1 MRLRLTM
8 WVVVIFSVIQWSSG
22 AVFWLYQSAS
32 MNRLFDEQLA
42 MRAAEIADEVEP
54 WLPNLDQQR
63 LTSIAIS
70 KSRFFQFDPAFIEVF
85 NADGT
90 NVIPG
95 RQGVISGESKPVSLA
110 AAHAH
115 PIVESVRLP
124 LSTGADT
131 PTMVDARAVF
141 VGLSTDGRGD
151 FVVVVARSDAFVR
164 RQLSLLRNVLL
175 LAGVIGPVAAAVA
188 GWFIGGIAVAP
199 YERLRAIAQNLRP
212 ESIGRGFELD
222 SSNSEVVRLANELD
236 QARQRILEGFA
247 AQERFLS
254 NVSHEI
260 KTPIAVMLLEAQT
273 LDTSES
279 PQPVRDFVDS
289 ASEEM
294 LRLGRLVESFLTLTR
309 VRDGKGLAEIKE
321 YAVNDLVIDSSEH
334 CAAMARQYRVR
345 LAPKILSDEE
355 TMDHAV
361 AGEPELLRTMLD
373 NLVRN
378 AIRFSPADERVEIEA
393 GVDGETVVIR
403 VRDYGPG
410 IPEAQLKTIFD
421 RFAQAPEEQRKGRGH
436 GLGLAIAQG
445 IAELHGGSI
454 GVENC
459 ADRGCTFSVTLPLRK
474 HGAPD
479 DSAATTGS
487 GTSR

>member
-1 MRLRLTM
+1 MRLRLTL

-32 MNRLFDEQLA
+32 LNRLFEEQLA
-42 MRAAEIADEVEP
+42 MRAAEIADEIEP
-54 WLPNLDQQR
+54 WLPNIDEQR
-63 LTSIAIS
+63 LTSIAIG
-70 KSRFFQFDPAFIEVF
+70 KSRFFQFDSAFIEVF
-85 NADGT
+85 KADGT
-90 NVIPG
+90 NVIEG
-95 RQGVISGESKPVSLA
+95 REGLIRNEGKRVAVA
-110 AAHAH
+110 AAQSMPVVAQ
-115 PIVESVRLP
+115 VQLP
-124 LSTGADT
+124 LSTGGET
-131 PTMVDARAVF
+131 PTMVSARAVF
-141 VGLSTDGRGD
+141 VGLSTDGRGE
-151 FVVVVARSDAFVR
+151 FVVALARSDAFVR
-164 RQLSLLRNVLL
+164 RQLALLRNVLL
-175 LAGVIGPVAAAVA
+175 LAGLIGPVAAAVA

-199 YERLRAIAQNLRP
+199 YERLQAIAKNLRP
-212 ESIGRGFELD
+212 ESIGHGFQMD
-222 SSNSEVVRLANELD
+222 SSNSEVARLAEELD

-260 KTPIAVMLLEAQT
+260 KTPIAVMLMEAQT
-273 LDTSES
+273 LDTSEAA
-279 PQPVRDFVDS
+279 QPVRDFVDS

-309 VRDGKGLAEIKE
+309 VRDGKGLAEVKI
-321 YAVNDLVIDSSEH
+321 YAVNDLVIDSAEH
-334 CAAMARQYRVR
+334 CSAMARQYHVR
-345 LAPKILSDEE
+345 LAPKLLSDEA
-355 TMDHAV
+355 TMDYAV

-378 AIRFSPADERVEIEA
+378 AIRFSPMDKRVEIDA
-393 GVDGETVVIR
+393 SIDGADANIR

-459 ADRGCTFSVTLPLRK
+459 ADGGCTFIVILPCRK
-474 HGAPD
+474 PGAPD
-479 DSAATTGS
+479 GDTATGS
-487 GTSR
+487 GTSH